1 MFLPLTYEIKILS
14 TKENWLVFFFF
25 YKKKK
30 KNCVALNDRKGAMP
44 NIKTIVL
51 STT

>member
-14 TKENWLVFFFF
+14 TKENWLVFFLFLQ
-25 YKKKK
+25 KK